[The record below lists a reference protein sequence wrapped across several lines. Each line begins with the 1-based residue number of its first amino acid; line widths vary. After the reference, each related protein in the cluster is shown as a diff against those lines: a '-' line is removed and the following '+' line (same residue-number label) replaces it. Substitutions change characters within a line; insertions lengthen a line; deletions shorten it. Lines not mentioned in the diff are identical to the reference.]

1 MEFEIKQ
8 PEIFEAVKSA
18 VKEGLEKVR
27 DLKERNVYISTYFEF
42 PKMYY
47 FESGL
52 PSFSLG
58 LFDGPTDYSS
68 AFQKEIKTDSIKS
81 FQQLPELIP
90 KYPALKRYFAFQEGE
105 DISSRKFEFQRAI
118 AKIIDHYIH
127 INERTDFD
135 EEAFLPIYI
144 EWERCAFLDEL
155 PFNILVPL
163 IYITFDFEELELG
176 EGVAIKQIPKPVQL
190 ARIERKSGALTKYES
205 VTGAAT
211 HALVLTDWII
221 PNTNWIQ
228 RYVNLSNAELFS
240 NTIEKVDLF
249 LAAFRVITGV
259 ETGYSQLVSVPYFW
273 GDRWEAHLPDVGVV
287 SVKAYPEYFDN
298 GGWLK
303 KPPVIN
309 RIDCEQAFKVYKS
322 LESNKS
328 NKLFLATRRLNTA
341 FLRNNEDDAI
351 LDITIG
357 LESLLAN
364 DSRSEITYRLSFRLA
379 GLSVIEK
386 FEDKNPV
393 DVFDLCKKLYDYRS
407 AVAHGSHEINKK
419 RVITLQSDT
428 EPAPAILRGISILR
442 YAIRIIS
449 SNPDLLDAKKLDN
462 LLLEQF
468 SNKENNQ

>member
-1 MEFEIKQ
+1 MEFDVKH

-18 VKEGLEKVR
+18 VKDGLEKVR
-27 DLKERNVYISTYFEF
+27 DLKERKVYITSYLDFPTMSYFA
-42 PKMYY
+42 
-47 FESGL
+47 SGL
-52 PSFSLG
+52 PFISTT
-58 LFDGPTDYSS
+58 LFNGPTDYSQ
-68 AFQKEIKTDSIKS
+68 AFLKEINTESIKS
-81 FQQLPELIP
+81 FQQLSKLIP

-105 DISSRKFEFQRAI
+105 DISSRNSEFTRTI
-118 AKIIDHYIH
+118 AKLIDHYIH
-127 INERTDFD
+127 VNERTDFD

-155 PFNILVPL
+155 PINILVPL

-176 EGVAIKQIPKPVQL
+176 EGVVIKQIPQPVQL
-190 ARIERKSGALTKYES
+190 ARIGRKSGALANYEC

-211 HALVLTDWII
+211 HALVFTDWII
-221 PNTNWIQ
+221 PNTNHIQ
-228 RYVNLSNAELFS
+228 RFLNLINAELFS
-240 NTIEKVDLF
+240 NAIEKVDLF
-249 LAAFRVITGV
+249 LAAFRVVTGV
-259 ETGYSQLVSVPYFW
+259 ETGYSQLVSVPDFW

-298 GGWLK
+298 GGWLN

-309 RIDCEQAFKVYKS
+309 RIDCEQAFKVFKS
-322 LESNKS
+322 LENNKS

-364 DSRSEITYRLSFRLA
+364 DSHSEISYRLSLRLA
-379 GLSVIEK
+379 GLSVLEK

-393 DVFDLCKKLYDYRS
+393 DVFALCKKLYEYRS
-407 AVAHGSHEINKK
+407 AVAHGSHEISKK
-419 RVITLQSDT
+419 RVITLQSDH

-449 SNPDLLDAKKLDN
+449 ANPDLLDTKKLDN

-468 SNKENNQ
+468 SYKENNQ